1 MTVAVQPVFSSSVAS
16 GSTTV
21 FPYPFKIV
29 ESTDLKVSVNGVVQ
43 TSGYTVSGVGN
54 GLGGDVTFSVA
65 PAMGATVLL
74 ELDPILSRDTDYQQ
88 YGPFPAGIVN
98 ADFDRMWK
106 ALQKFANDFKRSL
119 KLPTDTGT
127 DQVVNYTAGERAN
140 ALLSFDASGNLTIT
154 PITSIAVSVSAGSF
168 TVDTFS
174 GDGVTTGFTLSRDPG
189 IKNNTAVFVDG
200 AYVKKSA
207 YSIAGTTLT
216 FTAAPALGTANVEVT
231 QSVALTAGAPADG
244 TVTVASLAD
253 SALAATTQGLAK
265 MADGFLAASTAARAK
280 MADKFVTLAKM
291 ADIAT
296 GKLLGNVSGVTGA
309 PAEISEASQAEAEA
323 GLVQTRWMNPLRTAQ
338 AIAAQSPPL
347 ELGTMATATGLETHF
362 DFPVSSPILDRITLA
377 FSELS
382 LSGTDDILVQFLVG
396 GVPETSGYVSTSA
409 AIAAAGT
416 GVSQSTSGFVIR
428 MGGSDAAIFS
438 GTMTLIQIASNKWVA
453 EHNGKATTTY
463 ISSGGGSKTVAS
475 SISGVRVAAS
485 GSNIFDGGSVNPMI
499 G

>member
-1 MTVAVQPVFSSSVAS
+1 MAS

-140 ALLSFDASGNLTIT
+140 ALLSFDAAGNLTIT

-174 GDGVTTGFTLSRDPG
+174 GDGVTTAFTLSRDPG
-189 IKNNTAVFVDG
+189 IKNNTSVFVG
-200 AYVKKSA
+200 GVYVQKSA

-216 FTAAPALGTANVEVT
+216 FTVAPALGTANVEVT

-253 SALAATTQGLAK
+253 AALAATTQGLAK
-265 MADGFLAASTAARAK
+265 MADGFLAATTAARAK

-291 ADIAT
+291 ADMGT

-309 PAEISEASQAEAEA
+309 PGEVSEASQAEAES
-323 GLVQTRWMNPLRTAQ
+323 GTVQTRWMSPLRVAQ
-338 AIAAQSPPL
+338 AIAKLTNFGSTFGSVRVAYNNAYGSTNTAIRRFVNTHL
-347 ELGTMATATGLETHF
+347 NRGTDITYADSATLGASFTINADGIYSVSYTDSFSASADFGISLNSTQLTTSISGITEADCVVMATTASGSYRTNCSATLF
-362 DFPVSSPILDRITLA
+362 
-377 FSELS
+377 LS
-382 LSGTDDILVQFLVG
+382 AGDVIRPHAG
-396 GVPETSGYVSTSA
+396 
-409 AIAAAGT
+409 AAGT
-416 GVSQSTSGFVIR
+416 GSTPANSSF
-428 MGGSDAAIFS
+428 
-438 GTMTLIQIASNKWVA
+438 T
-453 EHNGKATTTY
+453 
-463 ISSGGGSKTVAS
+463 IS
-475 SISGVRVAAS
+475 RVA
-485 GSNIFDGGSVNPMI
+485 
-499 G
+499 